1 MDPVVSQLIGML
13 ITGFAS
19 IAVALISS
27 NGFWSRMEKKNG
39 IKDSIAEISKQ
50 QQGLSKKIDEN
61 EAKGARRRILRF
73 ADELLQKKKHTK
85 DYFDDVL
92 ADIDMYDRYCKANP
106 DFPNNRTMMAEA
118 NIKMAYK
125 ERLEEHDFL

>member
-1 MDPVVSQLIGML
+1 MDPVISQLIGML

-85 DYFDDVL
+85 DYFDDIL

>member
-1 MDPVVSQLIGML
+1 MDPVISQLIGML
-13 ITGFAS
+13 ITGFVS

-85 DYFDDVL
+85 DYFDDIL

>member
-13 ITGFAS
+13 ITGFVS

-85 DYFDDVL
+85 DYFDDIL

>member
-13 ITGFAS
+13 ITGFVS

-118 NIKMAYK
+118 NIKTAYK

>member
-13 ITGFAS
+13 ITGFVS

-27 NGFWSRMEKKNG
+27 NGFWARMEKKNG
-39 IKDSIAEISKQ
+39 IKDSITEISKQ

>member
-13 ITGFAS
+13 ITGFVS

-106 DFPNNRTMMAEA
+106 DFPNNRTMMAET

>member
-13 ITGFAS
+13 ITGFVS

-27 NGFWSRMEKKNG
+27 NGFWARMEKKNG

>member
-13 ITGFAS
+13 ITGFVS

>member
-1 MDPVVSQLIGML
+1 MDPVISQLIGML
-13 ITGFAS
+13 ITGFVS

-85 DYFDDVL
+85 DYFDDIL

-106 DFPNNRTMMAEA
+106 EFPNNRTMMAEA
-118 NIKMAYK
+118 GIKMAYK

>member
-13 ITGFAS
+13 ITGFVS

-125 ERLEEHDFL
+125 EMLEEHDFL

>member
-1 MDPVVSQLIGML
+1 MDPVISQLIGML
-13 ITGFAS
+13 ITGFVS

-118 NIKMAYK
+118 NIKTAYK

>member
-13 ITGFAS
+13 ITGFVS

-27 NGFWSRMEKKNG
+27 NGFWSRMERKNG

-85 DYFDDVL
+85 DYFDDIL

>member
-1 MDPVVSQLIGML
+1 MDPVISQLIGML
-13 ITGFAS
+13 ITGFVS